1 MKKTTFSLALAT
13 VAVAAQAIPEGV
25 YLGDSQNATVSNPN
39 GRRVVRFNH
48 SAEYQSDF
56 IGPAQST
63 FLLPVSYAKG
73 PSDSLLVADRN
84 NDNVQQFD
92 ASGSFVGNFITGV
105 DDPRGITRMKDGTY
119 LVCAGGPNQ
128 VLRYSASGT
137 LIGTFANVTNC
148 WHALQLRNGDVM
160 VSTSTTYSGGNTPKI
175 FRYSSSGILLG
186 EPITGYAFSRQMHE
200 AANGNLLVAVFSLPL
215 PGNPGPTTALYEFS
229 PGALPGTWNEV
240 FAYELQGARGV
251 TELSD
256 GNLLGTAGT
265 NVRKFTRNV
274 ATGTNVTGF
283 GESATSSGWHNILN
297 TNFPVPISYNL
308 SLQDWAGTVPPPLN
322 VTLRV
327 YDHATQNGL
336 DLYNADATGENKHVV
351 TTLRGNVDVYVT
363 AQGHLTKKLAEN
375 VNLDDWGLTLPTF
388 TLIGG
393 DANGDNSVD
402 LLDYFDLSD
411 SYNLAEGDSGYNA
424 SADFNGDG
432 SVDLLDY
439 FILSDSYNLTGDELP
454 PVPTN

>member
-25 YLGDSQNATVSNPN
+25 YLIDSLSASVSNPN
-39 GRRVVRFNH
+39 GRRVARFSN
-48 SAEYQSDF
+48 SGTF
-56 IGPAQST
+56 IGNFIAPAQPT
-63 FLLPVSYAKG
+63 FTIPQVACKG
-73 PSDSLLVADRN
+73 PGDTMLVIDQTN
-84 NDNVQQFD
+84 NNVQQFD
-92 ASGSFVGNFITGV
+92 ASGVFIGNFITGL
-105 DDPRGITRMKDGTY
+105 DNARCISRMKDGSY
-119 LVCAGGPNQ
+119 LVTNSGTSQ
-128 VLRYSASGT
+128 VLKYSASGSPM
-137 LIGTFANVTNC
+137 GVFATVTSP
-148 WHALQLRNGDVM
+148 WFVKQFRNGDVY
-160 VSTSTTYSGGNTPKI
+160 VTRSTTFSGGNTPQVER
-175 FRYSSSGILLG
+175 FSSTGTFLG
-186 EPITGYAFSRQMHE
+186 NAITGYPFTQQIHE
-200 AANGNLLVAVFSLPL
+200 CADGNLLLSVFSLPGATMV
-215 PGNPGPTTALYEFS
+215 GNAVYEFS
-229 PGALPGTWNEV
+229 PGTTPGTWNQV
-240 FAYELQGARGV
+240 FEYDIDGARGV
-251 TELSD
+251 MEMGD
-256 GNLLGTAGT
+256 GRIIATGGT
-265 NVRKFTRNV
+265 NVRIFDRNNT
-274 ATGTNVTGF
+274 TGTPVTGF
-283 GESATSSGWHNILN
+283 GESATGSSWRMIYN
-297 TNFPVPISYNL
+297 TNYPVPISYNL
-308 SLQDWAGTVPPPLN
+308 TPQDWAGAVPPPLD

-327 YDHATQNGL
+327 YDNATQSELNQFS
-336 DLYNADATGENKHVV
+336 ASATGENKYVV
-351 TTLRGNVDVYVT
+351 TTIRGNVDVYVT